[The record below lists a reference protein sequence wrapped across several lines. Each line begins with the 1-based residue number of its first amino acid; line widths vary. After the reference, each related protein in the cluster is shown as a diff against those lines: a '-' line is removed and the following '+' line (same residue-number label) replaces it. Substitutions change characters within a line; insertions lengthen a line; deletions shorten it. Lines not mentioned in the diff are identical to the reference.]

1 MRGGAGAL
9 GGSVL
14 EVVTTGALVVV
25 VAFGLVV
32 VVGLGPAAAEQPAAP
47 AANSTVTASARQRGW
62 GSRERTTV
70 TA

>member
-1 MRGGAGAL
+1 M
-9 GGSVL
+9 L

-32 VVGLGPAAAEQPAAP
+32 VVGLGPAAAEHPAAP
-47 AANSTVTASARQRGW
+47 AANSTATASPLRRGW
-62 GSRERTTV
+62 GSRDWTRV